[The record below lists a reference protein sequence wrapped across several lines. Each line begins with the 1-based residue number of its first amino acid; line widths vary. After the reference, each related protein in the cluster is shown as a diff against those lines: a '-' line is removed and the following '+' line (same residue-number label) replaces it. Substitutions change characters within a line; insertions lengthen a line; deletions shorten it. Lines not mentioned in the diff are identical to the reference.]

1 MLRISLNTRY
11 AYKRPDHSGIVLNA
25 IGVREYRRDARQ
37 DLYEIWKR
45 TAYGKKCTLNL
56 TIAYSYLLS
65 QHEIEKI

>member
-45 TAYGKKCTLNL
+45 TAYGKN
-56 TIAYSYLLS
+56 AR
-65 QHEIEKI
+65 